1 MIPIVL
7 APPRTGGSGSSQ
19 SSACVRP
26 AAPVPNDSV
35 RALAGAGRAT
45 PWRRGRRQPATPRTS
60 PLPPRTRSSAR
71 PRPGRSQWP
80 RSAGQSQALAGRRR
94 RSYCHL
100 RLRLRL
106 VSPMRWRNASFAL
119 DKSVARTAATAHSKE
134 RKFLPTSAVPS
145 WPGRR
150 RSGDCG
156 WLRARDPGSSSSRS
170 RAEPVTRPWRS
181 RRWHLV
187 GSVPRPS
194 RGSPC
199 WGDRVPFCA
208 TCWTFGATPRL
219 GLGVPAA
226 RPSLL
231 RQLRGLAENC
241 ACEPWNGCFD
251 LAGRHGPGF
260 NLSSFHRKDNHAP
273 RQPV

>member
-45 PWRRGRRQPATPRTS
+45 PLATGEAPARYPADESFATTNAIVGSATTGAISMATERWSEPGVSRPTPS
-60 PLPPRTRSSAR
+60 QLLPPA
-71 PRPGRSQWP
+71 
-80 RSAGQSQALAGRRR
+80 AALAVGLADAMAQRE
-94 RSYCHL
+94 L
-100 RLRLRL
+100 
-106 VSPMRWRNASFAL
+106 AL

-231 RQLRGLAENC
+231 RQLSGLAENC

-260 NLSSFHRKDNHAP
+260 KLSSFHRKDNHAP